1 MEAESEVL
9 PPSRPRGWDHA
20 VIAVRDLDAAA
31 AVYEG
36 LGFALTA
43 KATHPFGTANRL
55 ALLGD
60 TYIELIAI
68 ADPAKVPEPTRED
81 FGFAAFVERYLE
93 DHEGLAMM
101 ALRVEDAA
109 AEARRYADEGLT
121 AFAPHA
127 FGRMASRADGRE
139 ERVSFVASHALDP
152 RLPDLAL
159 FGCQHETR
167 DIVWAAGP
175 TSHANGARDIRGAV
189 IVDENPTDHHI
200 FYATMLGLR
209 DIRSSSAGLTLT
221 MPRGTLHVLTPQ
233 AFDARYPGADIDHGD
248 TPAFGAL
255 LVDGPSQTVP
265 AGAACGVAL
274 IFEDSAS

>member
-31 AVYEG
+31 AAYEG

-43 KATHPFGTANRL
+43 KAMHPFGTANRL
-55 ALLGD
+55 ALLGN
-60 TYIELIAI
+60 TYIELIAV
-68 ADPAKVPEPTRED
+68 ADAAKVPEPTHRD
-81 FGFAAFVERYLE
+81 FGFAAFVQRYLE
-93 DHEGLAMM
+93 DREGLAMM

-109 AEARRYADEGLT
+109 AEAKRYADEGLT

-127 FGRMASRADGRE
+127 FGRMASLPGGRE

-159 FGCQHETR
+159 FGCQHETSEA
-167 DIVWAAGP
+167 VWAAGP
-175 TSHANGARDIRGAV
+175 TSHSNGAQDIRGAV
-189 IVDENPTDHHI
+189 VVDENPTDHHI

-221 MPRGTLHVLTPQ
+221 MPRGTLDVLTPQ
-233 AFDARYPGADIDHGD
+233 AFDARYPSAGVVHGD
-248 TPAFGAL
+248 TPALGAL
-255 LVDGPSQTVP
+255 LLDGPPQTVP
-265 AGAACGVAL
+265 AEAACGVAL
-274 IFEDSAS
+274 VFEDPAS